1 MHIPCAKNKIVEGRK
16 KGKKKRKRKKRGD
29 PPHMRARES
38 GRIDRSL

>member
-1 MHIPCAKNKIVEGRK
+1 LKEEK
-16 KGKKKRKRKKRGD
+16 KKKRKEKEKKRGD